1 MIYLNHYKVACTE
14 EKTLFPN
21 LIFPQKCHFF
31 SFTYAKKDTGLFYA
45 PHKLAE
51 MVLTPQIISYIRE
64 NPKTKQAFI
73 LAGGNQH
80 FAGINPRKIKDTQ
93 LSYVYKFLPFT
104 LTQVYAGRI
113 AQQMGISDLV
123 QTDAS
128 ACASS
133 LKVLWDVRMLMTH
146 EGFDRVVVLGVED
159 AVSNSVLEFFG
170 EAKAILTPEEEENGV
185 LPSAFDSKNY
195 GFHVGQGAVLAIFE
209 DAPQENTIAAL
220 RHSSNASERSTNAI
234 GQNAAGEGF
243 LKAIQ
248 GCVAQG
254 LDPEAVRVVK
264 THGTGTK
271 SNNEAEKAALKG
283 LNEHFVATSYK
294 AKIGHTM
301 GASGLLETVLLL
313 ENMRNGFVPEIS
325 NRTEDD
331 HVFLSKPVEAPK
343 GLVLSLAAGMGNIY
357 SAAVFE
363 PMGSA

>member
-1 MIYLNHYKVACTE
+1 MFINHYKVAFTE
-14 EKTLFPN
+14 EKTLFN
-21 LIFPQKCHFF
+21 DLLFPQKCHFF
-31 SFTYAKKDTGLFYA
+31 PATYARKDSGLVYA

-113 AQQMGISDLV
+113 AQQMGIADLV

-133 LKVLWDVRMLMTH
+133 LKVMFDVQTLMTH
-146 EGFDRVVVLGVED
+146 YGFDRVVVLGVED

-170 EAKAILTPEEEENGV
+170 EAKAILSPQEEENEV

-195 GFHVGQGAVLAIFE
+195 GFHVGQGAVLAVFE
-209 DAPQENTIAAL
+209 DAPQENTIGAL
-220 RHSSNASERSTNAI
+220 QQAWNSSEVSTNAI

-243 LKAIQ
+243 KKAMAGCLKNGQI
-248 GCVAQG
+248 
-254 LDPEAVRVVK
+254 DPDDIAVVK
-264 THGTGTK
+264 THGTGTR
-271 SNNEAEKAALKG
+271 SNNEAEKAALTG
-283 LNEHFVATSYK
+283 LNDRFVATSFK
-294 AKIGHTM
+294 PKIGHTM
-301 GASGLLETVLLL
+301 GASGLLETLLL
-313 ENMRNGFVPEIS
+313 MENMVNGFVPEIP
-325 NRTEDD
+325 NRTETD
-331 HVFLSKPVEAPK
+331 HRFLSAPVEAPK

-357 SAAVFE
+357 SAAVFK
-363 PMGSA
+363 PMGA

>member
-1 MIYLNHYKVACTE
+1 MIYLNDYSTAYTTNITPFEDV
-14 EKTLFPN
+14 LFPQN
-21 LIFPQKCHFF
+21 CHFF
-31 SFTYAKKDTGLFYA
+31 PATYARKDSGLVYS
-45 PHKLAE
+45 PHRLAD
-51 MVLTPQIISYIRE
+51 MVLSPQKISQIRK
-64 NPKTKQAFI
+64 NPKNKQAFI

-80 FAGINPRKIKDTQ
+80 FAGINPRKIKDTS

-113 AQQMGISDLV
+113 AQMMGIHDLV

-133 LKVLWDVRMLMTH
+133 LKVMFDVQTLMKYH
-146 EGFDRVVVLGVED
+146 GFNRVVVLGVED

-170 EAKAILTPEEEENGV
+170 EAKAVLTLEDEKNGV

-195 GFHVGQGAVLAIFE
+195 GFRVGQGAVLAIFE

-220 RHSSNASERSTNAI
+220 RHSWNASETSTNAI
-234 GQNAAGEGF
+234 GQNALGEGF
-243 LKAIQ
+243 TKAIA
-248 GCVAQG
+248 GCVEQG
-254 LDPEAVRVVK
+254 LDTEAISVVK

-271 SNNEAEKAALKG
+271 SNNEAEKAALDG
-283 LNEHFVATSYK
+283 LNSHFVATSFK

-301 GASGLLETVLLL
+301 GASGLLETLLLL
-313 ENMRNGFVPEIS
+313 ENMRNGFVPEIP

-331 HVFLSKPVEAPK
+331 KVYLSESVPAPK

-363 PMGSA
+363 PMGA

>member
-1 MIYLNHYKVACTE
+1 MIYLNHWKTACTE
-14 EKTLFPN
+14 QTTLMED
-21 LIFPQKCHFF
+21 LIFPQKVHFF
-31 SFTYAKKDTGLFYA
+31 PSTYAKKDTGLFYA
-45 PHKLAE
+45 PHRLAE
-51 MVLTPQIISYIRE
+51 MVLTPQIISHIRE
-64 NPKTKQAFI
+64 NPRRKQAFI

-113 AQQMGISDLV
+113 AQMMGISDLV

-133 LKVLWDVRMLMTH
+133 LKVMFDVQILMRH
-146 EGFDRVVVLGVED
+146 YGFDRVVVLAVED

-170 EAKAILTPEEEENGV
+170 EAKAILTPEQEENGV

-195 GFHVGQGAVLAIFE
+195 GFHVGQGAVLAVFE
-209 DAPQENTIAAL
+209 STPQENTIAAL
-220 RHSSNASERSTNAI
+220 QHASNASEVSTNSI
-234 GQNAAGEGF
+234 GQNSFGEGF
-243 LKAIQ
+243 TKAIM
-248 GCVAQG
+248 GCVDQG
-254 LDPEAVRVVK
+254 LDTEDIAVVK

-271 SNNEAEKAALKG
+271 SNNEAERSALAG
-283 LNEHFVATSYK
+283 LNGRFVATSFK
-294 AKIGHTM
+294 PRIGHTM

-313 ENMRNGFVPEIS
+313 ENMRNGFVPEIP
-325 NRTEDD
+325 NRTVDD
-331 HVFLSKPVEAPK
+331 DVYLSHPVAAPK

-363 PMGSA
+363 PMGA